1 MTNDGLN
8 EKLSVKSYIVL
19 KKVKNPCL
27 QMFLIKG
34 SSLDSECLIVDNCVI
49 YHSQIFIVWADW

>member
-1 MTNDGLN
+1 MINDGLN

-27 QMFLIKG
+27 QMFLIKD
-34 SSLDSECLIVDNCVI
+34 SSLDSGCLIVDNCVI
-49 YHSQIFIVWADW
+49 YQ